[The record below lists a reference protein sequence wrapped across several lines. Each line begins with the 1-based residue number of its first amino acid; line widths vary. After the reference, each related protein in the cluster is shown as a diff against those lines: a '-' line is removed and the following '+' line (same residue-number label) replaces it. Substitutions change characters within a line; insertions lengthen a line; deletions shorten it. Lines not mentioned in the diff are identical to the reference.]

1 VRARGREDAA
11 AGETA
16 WSAMPGELDGRC
28 QLEQS
33 AAWRWCE
40 GAAERGKARVIR
52 VDKERERRWRGL
64 GLECSRCTNGAAN
77 RRGRVCVMGR
87 KGPAVMSRTPVVL
100 VGS

>member
-1 VRARGREDAA
+1 VRARGREEAA

-64 GLECSRCTNGAAN
+64 GLECSRCANGAAS
-77 RRGRVCVMGR
+77 RDEPEVAFALWAGR
-87 KGPAVMSRTPVVL
+87 AQL
-100 VGS
+100 L